1 MGIPKL
7 NKLLLEKCEN
17 TELIKKINLHELS
30 GKTIAIDTSIY
41 LYKFSAQERLIE
53 NFYLLIALFLK
64 VFNRLSRNS
73 RNLYC
78 MQFRSL
84 LHS

>member
-41 LYKFSAQERLIE
+41 LYKF
-53 NFYLLIALFLK
+53 
-64 VFNRLSRNS
+64 
-73 RNLYC
+73 C
-78 MQFRSL
+78 
-84 LHS
+84 

>member
-17 TELIKKINLHELS
+17 TELIKKINLHELN
-30 GKTIAIDTSIY
+30 GKTIAVDTSIY

-53 NFYLLIALFLK
+53 NFYLLISLFI
-64 VFNRLSRNS
+64 NYNII
-73 RNLYC
+73 
-78 MQFRSL
+78 
-84 LHS
+84 